1 MNNSN
6 NQLSHWSELICS
18 LSVNSQSTALGLF
31 NADGQLIY
39 ANAPMCY
46 FLGTNTDELNPVNYF
61 INPEFSAFSEGEGLV
76 FEGYLTIGNYAD
88 ISYVLLAKVFKH
100 DNQVFVFAEAN
111 VPQLFDDNNKMSRLN
126 QQVNNLQRQLIKEK
140 KNLQNTLSELQETQ
154 QMLIH
159 SEKMNALGQLVAGVA
174 HEVNNPI
181 SFVNSNLHSLQN
193 YIAEVYQSYVGVEN
207 LIGDSGNETL
217 ITETAQIRKK
227 NDVDF
232 LMDDITEMIK
242 ESKVGVKRVQDIVE
256 DLRRFSRLDESNVK
270 HIDLIENIPSTIAIA
285 KAEINKKHIDFSF
298 TAPEKLMVDCY
309 PGQLNQAV
317 LNVLINAIQAVDE
330 GGVVALSVSRAGE
343 NVLIAISDNG
353 PGIPA
358 EIQQRI
364 FDPFFTTKPVGS
376 GTGLGLS
383 ITYKIICN
391 LHRGSIEIDP
401 DSKKGSIFRMLIPE
415 KINTNE

>member
-1 MNNSN
+1 VS
-6 NQLSHWSELICS
+6 
-18 LSVNSQSTALGLF
+18 
-31 NADGQLIY
+31 
-39 ANAPMCY
+39 
-46 FLGTNTDELNPVNYF
+46 
-61 INPEFSAFSEGEGLV
+61 
-76 FEGYLTIGNYAD
+76 
-88 ISYVLLAKVFKH
+88 
-100 DNQVFVFAEAN
+100 
-111 VPQLFDDNNKMSRLN
+111 
-126 QQVNNLQRQLIKEK
+126 
-140 KNLQNTLSELQETQ
+140 
-154 QMLIH
+154 
-159 SEKMNALGQLVAGVA
+159 

-270 HIDLIENIPSTIAIA
+270 HIDLIENIRSTIAIA

-298 TAPEKLMVDCY
+298 TAPKKLMVDCY

-391 LHRGSIEIDP
+391 LHRGSI
-401 DSKKGSIFRMLIPE
+401 
-415 KINTNE
+415 